1 MLSCSC
7 EIGRYTYRFSTTRLS
22 FNGASTACRSKGG
35 RLARF
40 LTRSGYEELNNC
52 CSKGEYWIGLVDR
65 GGCPQNEPYR
75 WDTTSMCRSA
85 APLTVTTQP
94 NDSGCEGVGILT
106 AGSRRKLPMAR
117 EINCDQ
123 SQQFICQYLPLPT
136 TRSAT
141 TKKSIAT
148 RTISR
153 TSTTSSTARIA
164 TTASFT
170 SVATSFPVSLHTSPY
185 TIAKSTQS
193 ETNAA
198 IITSIILGSIILLLL
213 FAIFCYWRRKKSES
227 EKKKNC
233 SATSEQPV
241 PSLVQFKQTGTSN
254 RNQEHLCY
262 KYV

>member
-1 MLSCSC
+1 MMLSCSC

-40 LTRSGYEELNNC
+40 LTRSDYEELNNC
-52 CSKGEYWIGLVDR
+52 CSQGEYWIGLVDR

-164 TTASFT
+164 TTASFN
-170 SVATSFPVSLHTSPY
+170 
-185 TIAKSTQS
+185 STQHS
-193 ETNAA
+193 LYNSSNSKLMEKDLSSVSSTDNSGLIVGIAVCA
-198 IITSIILGSIILLLL
+198 ILLLL
-213 FAIFCYWRRKKSES
+213 ILIFLFFWNYKKTGGKKLKNFGHFKRSYFCSKRKTKQSHQMQDHIYSE
-227 EKKKNC
+227 
-233 SATSEQPV
+233 
-241 PSLVQFKQTGTSN
+241 
-254 RNQEHLCY
+254 
-262 KYV
+262 